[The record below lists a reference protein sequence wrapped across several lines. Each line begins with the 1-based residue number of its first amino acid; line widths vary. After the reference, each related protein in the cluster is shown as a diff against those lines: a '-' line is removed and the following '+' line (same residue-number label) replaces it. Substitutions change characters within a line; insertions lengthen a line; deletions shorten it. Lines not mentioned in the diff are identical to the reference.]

1 MCVLFSAVRA
11 RSLQVGDD
19 AVIPWFDNYV
29 TSCHCRS
36 NHRLQFLC
44 FLDFGAHW

>member
-19 AVIPWFDNYV
+19 AGIPWFDNYI
-29 TSCHCRS
+29 TSCHFIVEAIIDYS
-36 NHRLQFLC
+36 FH
-44 FLDFGAHW
+44 AS

>member
-19 AVIPWFDNYV
+19 AVIPWFDNYI
-29 TSCHCRS
+29 TSCHFIVEAIIDYGLYAS
-36 NHRLQFLC
+36 
-44 FLDFGAHW
+44 